1 MIAKQSGRIINLGS
15 IVGLTGIELAADYG
29 AAKGGIISFTKCVAR
44 EVVRHGILVNCIAP
58 GFIETPMTAPLT
70 PELRQL
76 VMARTPIGRFGE
88 PRDIAAAALYLACE
102 DSSFMVGQVIEPQ
115 RRLRDLKYLLEN
127 LPCVMNSRPAI
138 ERIAG
143 VMVPLFS
150 LRTRADAGIGDIAAL
165 AAMTDL
171 AAAMEHRGIL
181 LLPLD
186 ETAPGEASP
195 YSALSVFAIDPIYIG
210 LDGLAGVDPQQ
221 VERVRGALAH
231 VPLSDRLTIRAARL
245 ELLEAAF
252 RHFTAHGDEHAAVK
266 DFAARHR
273 EWLDDYALFRALK
286 DRFDFAAWELW
297 PDELRR
303 REPRA
308 LERAKADLAPA
319 IGKYVYWQF
328 LAHRQWAELR
338 AHARAR
344 GVKLGGDLAFSPA
357 RDSAEVWANQELF
370 DLERTVGAPPDDFN
384 PKGQHW
390 GLPAPRWDR
399 IRADGFALLRRRIR
413 HARELYDLIRVDHVV
428 GLYRTFSFDLVSQA
442 EGSFSPAAEPE
453 QRAQGRSGA
462 RRDTGRGRL
471 DDRHRRGPRRDT
483 ALRTRLAEHPGRA
496 GVQGDALG
504 ENRRGHAGRGVH
516 FARGLSRAF
525 ARHDRHA

>member
-1 MIAKQSGRIINLGS
+1 MS
-15 IVGLTGIELAADYG
+15 
-29 AAKGGIISFTKCVAR
+29 
-44 EVVRHGILVNCIAP
+44 
-58 GFIETPMTAPLT
+58 
-70 PELRQL
+70 
-76 VMARTPIGRFGE
+76 
-88 PRDIAAAALYLACE
+88 
-102 DSSFMVGQVIEPQ
+102 
-115 RRLRDLKYLLEN
+115 
-127 LPCVMNSRPAI
+127 SRPPI

-150 LRTRADAGIGDIAAL
+150 IRTRVDAGIGDIAAL

-210 LDGLAGVDPQQ
+210 LEGLAGVGPQQ
-221 VERVRGALAH
+221 VARVRDALAH

-252 RHFTAHGDEHAAVK
+252 RHFTAHGDERAAVS
-266 DFAARHR
+266 DFAEYHR
-273 EWLDDYALFRALK
+273 EWLDDYTLFRALK

-308 LERAKADLAPA
+308 LERAKADFASA

-344 GVKLGGDLAFSPA
+344 GVKLGGDLSFSPA
-357 RDSAEVWANQELF
+357 RDSAEVWANQESF
-370 DLERTVGAPPDDFN
+370 DLERMVGAPPDNFN

-453 QRAQGRSGA
+453 QRAQGEAVLHAILDEAGSTIVIAEDLGVIPPFVRASLRTLGVPGYKVMRWEKIDEGTSAGAFISPADYPELSLATTGTHDTDTLAEWWDEAPADERARMLALLALPTVSAHRAEVGFDEVRDAMLAALYAAPSRLVMIPIQDLFGWRERINLPGTVGPANWSWRLPLAIEDMGHDPALGPRMAQLRGMAIRSG
-462 RRDTGRGRL
+462 R
-471 DDRHRRGPRRDT
+471 
-483 ALRTRLAEHPGRA
+483 
-496 GVQGDALG
+496 
-504 ENRRGHAGRGVH
+504 
-516 FARGLSRAF
+516 
-525 ARHDRHA
+525 